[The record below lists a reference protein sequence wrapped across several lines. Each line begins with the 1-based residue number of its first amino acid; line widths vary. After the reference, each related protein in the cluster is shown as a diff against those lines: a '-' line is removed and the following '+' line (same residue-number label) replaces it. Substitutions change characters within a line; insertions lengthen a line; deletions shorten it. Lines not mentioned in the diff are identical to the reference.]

1 MSFPRYPAYKYSG
14 VEWLGEVPEHWEV
27 HPFKWEIERNDGGVW
42 GDEPED
48 LDDTIVLRSTEQTI
62 DGKWRLDDPAFRK
75 LSHTERSSTLLE
87 EDDLVVTKSS
97 GSATHIGKTTLVSAE
112 LATLGCCFSNFMQ
125 RIRLRPS
132 FHPRLAWYAMNN
144 EIIRKQF
151 DYLSNKTTGLANLN
165 ATMIGMAIV
174 PVPTFGEQEQ
184 IVTFL
189 DREAANI
196 DALIAKQHR
205 LIELLQEKR
214 QAVISHAV
222 TKGLNPNAPMKD
234 SGVEWL
240 GEVPEHWEVKPLK
253 HLANIQTGMAK
264 GKDVDDVETREVP
277 FLRVANVQDGYL
289 ELDDVHVIT
298 VPASAVER
306 YLLRKGDVLMN
317 EGGDF
322 DKLGRGCLWNGEI
335 DQCIHQNHVFA
346 VRPHSVSGDWLNTYT
361 TSKSANSYF
370 ISRSKQST
378 NLASISSSNLMGL
391 VVPIP
396 PISEAESILC
406 RLGLMLKELDDLR
419 EASAKAT
426 SLLQERRS
434 ALISA
439 AVTGQI
445 DVRGLVPEAVEQ

>member
-1 MSFPRYPAYKYSG
+1 
-14 VEWLGEVPEHWEV
+14 
-27 HPFKWEIERNDGGVW
+27 
-42 GDEPED
+42 
-48 LDDTIVLRSTEQTI
+48 
-62 DGKWRLDDPAFRK
+62 
-75 LSHTERSSTLLE
+75 
-87 EDDLVVTKSS
+87 
-97 GSATHIGKTTLVSAE
+97 
-112 LATLGCCFSNFMQ
+112 
-125 RIRLRPS
+125 
-132 FHPRLAWYAMNN
+132 
-144 EIIRKQF
+144 
-151 DYLSNKTTGLANLN
+151 
-165 ATMIGMAIV
+165 
-174 PVPTFGEQEQ
+174 
-184 IVTFL
+184 
-189 DREAANI
+189 
-196 DALIAKQHR
+196 
-205 LIELLQEKR
+205 
-214 QAVISHAV
+214 
-222 TKGLNPNAPMKD
+222 MKD

-264 GKDVDDVETREVP
+264 GKDIVDVETLEVP

-396 PISEAESILC
+396 PMSEAEEILC
-406 RLGLMLKELDDLR
+406 GLGHMLKELDDLR
-419 EASAKAT
+419 EASTKAT

-445 DVRGLVPEAVEQ
+445 DVRELVTEAVGQ